1 MLIAIFRGASSAFVG
16 AEHLT
21 HMYMFSFKCKFN
33 EVALHFF
40 LWALA
45 SVLSNPL
52 CNFEI
57 SSKSLLSLNY
67 SDFIS
72 HKHKVFYLNKH
83 GSANDSSLSGHNK
96 PPHGDLKQQN
106 FLPQI
111 PQGKPPDSI
120 SLFPNQPGSSTMPAG
135 VFY

>member
-1 MLIAIFRGASSAFVG
+1 MLITIFSGASSACVG
-16 AEHLT
+16 VEHLT
-21 HMYMFSFKCKFN
+21 HMYMFPFKCKFN

-52 CNFEI
+52 SKFEI
-57 SSKSLLSLNY
+57 SNKSLLSFNY

-72 HKHKVFYLNKH
+72 HKHKIFSLNKP
-83 GSANDSSLSGHNK
+83 GSANDNSLSGHNK

-106 FLPQI
+106 FSHEFPR
-111 PQGKPPDSI
+111 DSH
-120 SLFPNQPGSSTMPAG
+120 QTA
-135 VFY
+135 

>member
-1 MLIAIFRGASSAFVG
+1 MLIAIFHGASSACGG

-21 HMYMFSFKCKFN
+21 YMYMFSFKCKFN
-33 EVALHFF
+33 EVALHFS
-40 LWALA
+40 LWALV

-57 SSKSLLSLNY
+57 SNKSLLPFNY
-67 SDFIS
+67 SDFDFIF
-72 HKHKVFYLNKH
+72 HKHKVFSLNKH

-106 FLPQI
+106 F
-111 PQGKPPDSI
+111 SHE
-120 SLFPNQPGSSTMPAG
+120 FPRESHQAA
-135 VFY
+135 